1 MPRAGRPA
9 RSRGY
14 TLVELL
20 IVLAVLASLA
30 GLSWPAVREMLAKSE
45 LQNAARQFRAALLK
59 VRLDAIQSGTVR
71 QLRYRPGTGRFEVSV
86 LAAVDSEPGGD
97 ELGLAA
103 GAPPDGSGEDR
114 LSAGVSFHEPDEPQ
128 PADRLPDS
136 AELQPDEWSAPILF
150 FPNGRTSDARIRL
163 EGRRGYR
170 IEVTLRGI
178 TGAVTVG
185 KLDWVEPPEWW
196 P

>member
-1 MPRAGRPA
+1 M
-9 RSRGY
+9 
-14 TLVELL
+14 
-20 IVLAVLASLA
+20 LAVVASLA

-45 LQNAARQFRAALLK
+45 LRNAARQFRAALVK

-71 QLRYRPGTGRFEVSV
+71 QLRYRPGRGRFEVSV
-86 LAAVDSEPGGD
+86 LASLDDEQSGD
-97 ELGLAA
+97 EPGLAA
-103 GAPPDGSGEDR
+103 RAPPNGSGEDR
-114 LSAGVSFHEPDEPQ
+114 LGAGVSFQEPDEPQ
-128 PADRLPDS
+128 PEDRPPDS
-136 AELQPDEWSAPILF
+136 AEPETQPWAAPILF
-150 FPNGRTSDARIRL
+150 YPNGQTSNARVRL
-163 EGRRGYR
+163 EGRRGYH

>member
-20 IVLAVLASLA
+20 IVLAVVASLA

-45 LQNAARQFRAALLK
+45 LRNAARQFRAALVK

-71 QLRYRPGTGRFEVSV
+71 QLRYRPGRGRFEVSA
-86 LAAVDSEPGGD
+86 LASLDDEQSGD
-97 ELGLAA
+97 EPGLAA
-103 GAPPDGSGEDR
+103 RAPPNGSGEDR
-114 LSAGVSFHEPDEPQ
+114 LGAGVSFQEPDEPQ
-128 PADRLPDS
+128 PEDRPPDS
-136 AELQPDEWSAPILF
+136 AEPETQPWAAPILF
-150 FPNGRTSDARIRL
+150 YPNGQTSNARVRL
-163 EGRRGYR
+163 EGRRGYH

>member
-20 IVLAVLASLA
+20 IVLGVLASLA

-45 LQNAARQFRAALLK
+45 LQNAARQLRAALVK
-59 VRLDAIQSGTVR
+59 VRLDAVESGTVR

-86 LAAVDSEPGGD
+86 LSALDNEPSAD
-97 ELGLAA
+97 ELVPASRVE
-103 GAPPDGSGEDR
+103 PNGSGEDR
-114 LSAGVSFHEPDEPQ
+114 LPAGVSFQEPDAPQ
-128 PADRLPDS
+128 PEDRPPDS
-136 AELQPDEWSAPILF
+136 ADLEPHPWAAPILF
-150 FPNGRTSDARIRL
+150 YPNGRTSNARIRL

-185 KLDWVEPPEWW
+185 KLEWDELPESW